1 MIMTKIENWM
11 VDDMTG
17 KQVRYLSPVLA
28 NSPTPEITELYTQV
42 RKEFQLVPP
51 LTLFS
56 PSAELFDG
64 VWRVLRESLIIDGSV
79 QRSTLEAVSA
89 AVSSINACPYC
100 VDAHSGM
107 LHATSRHD
115 VVDSI
120 YANDMSLIQDDSTR
134 NIVQWAL
141 ATKTPGAAILKY
153 PPFTPEQAPEIIG
166 TAMVFHF
173 INRMV
178 SVFLSASPMPVA
190 FESMT
195 LRKMAVRIFGAT
207 MAKKIVNR
215 EATEKPLGD
224 NASPG
229 QVPQDF
235 KWAVP
240 CERIALAFTHFFE
253 LMVQQEAQYIPAEVG
268 RMVKERV
275 DLWQG
280 EDMPLGNDW
289 VNKLTDDLN
298 GADKQIARLALLAAL
313 APYRVDDTVVS
324 EFQAECPGDNA
335 LLAVT
340 AWASFIAVR
349 KVGSWMWQP

>member
-11 VDDMTG
+11 VDDMTE
-17 KQVRYLSPVLA
+17 KQVRYLNPVPA
-28 NSPTPEITELYTQV
+28 NSPTPEIVDLYTQV
-42 RKEFQLVPP
+42 RREFQLVPP

-56 PSAELFDG
+56 PSTELFGG
-64 VWRVLRESLIIDGSV
+64 VWRVLRESLIIDGNV
-79 QRSTLEAVSA
+79 PRSTLEAVSA

-120 YANDMSLIQDDSTR
+120 YANDMSLIQDDKTR
-134 NIVQWAL
+134 RIVQWAV
-141 ATKTPGAAILKY
+141 ATKTPGAAILKS

-178 SVFLSASPMPVA
+178 SIFLSESPMPVA
-190 FESMT
+190 FESIT

-215 EATEKPLGD
+215 ETGENTLSEAG
-224 NASPG
+224 SPE
-229 QVPQDF
+229 QLPSDL
-235 KWAVP
+235 KWAMP
-240 CERIALAFTHFFE
+240 CESIARAFSHFSE
-253 LMVQQEAQYIPAEVG
+253 LMAQQEVQYIPVAVG
-268 RMVKERV
+268 RIVKKQL

-280 EDMPLGNDW
+280 EDMPMGNDW
-289 VNKLTDDLN
+289 VNKLTDDLS
-298 GADKQIARLALLAAL
+298 GADKQIAKLALLAAL
-313 APYRVDDTVVS
+313 APYRVNDAVVS
-324 EFQAECPGDNA
+324 EFQAECPGDNV

-340 AWASFIAVR
+340 AWASFTAVR
-349 KVGSWMWQP
+349 KVGTWMWNS

>member
-1 MIMTKIENWM
+1 MIMTKLENWM

-17 KQVRYLSPVLA
+17 KQVRYLSPVPA
-28 NSPTPEITELYTQV
+28 NSPTPEIVELYTQV
-42 RKEFQLVPP
+42 RREFQLVPP

-115 VVDSI
+115 VVDSL
-120 YANDMSLIQDDSTR
+120 YANDMSLIQDDETR
-134 NIVQWAL
+134 RIVQWAL
-141 ATKTPGAAILKY
+141 ATKTPGAAILES
-153 PPFTPEQAPEIIG
+153 PPFTVDQAPEIIG

-178 SVFLSASPMPVA
+178 SVFLSTSPMPVA
-190 FESMT
+190 FESIT
-195 LRKMAVRIFGAT
+195 LRKIAVRIFGAT

-215 EATEKPLGD
+215 EATNEPLGD
-224 NASPG
+224 SASLEHMPE
-229 QVPQDF
+229 DL
-235 KWAVP
+235 KWALP
-240 CERIALAFTHFFE
+240 CKSIALAFSHFSE
-253 LMVQQEAQYIPAEVG
+253 LMVQQEAQYIPLSVANIVH
-268 RMVKERV
+268 KQL
-275 DLWQG
+275 DLWLG
-280 EDMPLGNDW
+280 EDMPMGNGW
-289 VNKLTDDLN
+289 VDRLTDDLS
-298 GADKQIARLALLAAL
+298 GADKQIAKLALLAAL

-340 AWASFIAVR
+340 AWASFAAVR
-349 KVGSWMWQP
+349 KVGTWMWQP